1 MTKADQG
8 GPGQTAGFAPDLPD
22 LQLLQE
28 IHRIRAHLSGELT
41 AADR

>member
-22 LQLLQE
+22 LPAASGDPP
-28 IHRIRAHLSGELT
+28 HSRASQWR
-41 AADR
+41 ADRS

>member
-1 MTKADQG
+1 VDQG
-8 GPGQTAGFAPDLPD
+8 KLPD
-22 LQLLQE
+22 SHLIFQLLQE